1 MRNSLKTGMTIGVL
15 FFAVIVA
22 YGLVKTAP
30 EPPQVEPEEV
40 AISVRVL
47 EAEKNRVR
55 LEVVSQGSVEPHQQS
70 ELIPEASGRIKWL
83 SPNLVA
89 GGYFE
94 KDDVLLRIDDRDYR
108 SAVARGQA
116 ALTRAHAEEEL
127 ARYEL
132 ARMEELVKNKL
143 TSQSSRET
151 VLRNYRIAKAT
162 LQDTKLAL
170 EQAKR
175 DLWRTEV
182 RAPYDGLVRNERVDI
197 GQYIT
202 RGQSIASIYAS
213 DSIEVR
219 LPVADRQLAYLDIP
233 LGYRGEIVEDRRSLV
248 LLSTDYGGKLYEW
261 QGQLVRT
268 EAEIDSRSRMVT
280 AVVRVRA
287 EDNPGQPELPI
298 GLFVNAKI
306 KGRWVENI
314 VTLPRAALRNRN
326 QVLIVDADNR
336 LTFRTVEIMRHEN
349 DNILISNGIDDGE
362 VINISPIQAVIEGMQ
377 VKPMRVQDRG

>member
-47 EAEKNRVR
+47 EAEKNRVQ
-55 LEVVSQGSVEPHQQS
+55 LEVISQGSVEPHQQS

-143 TSQSSRET
+143 TSQSSREV

-162 LQDTKLAL
+162 LQDAKLAL

-233 LGYRGEIVEDRRSLV
+233 LGYRGEIAEDRRSLV

-326 QVLIVDADNR
+326 QVLIVDSDNR
-336 LTFRTVEIMRHEN
+336 LTYRTVEIMRHEN

-377 VKPMRVQDRG
+377 VKPMTVKGRG

>member
-162 LQDTKLAL
+162 LQDAKLAL

>member
-47 EAEKNRVR
+47 EAEKNRVQ
-55 LEVVSQGSVEPHQQS
+55 LEVISQGSVEPHQQS
-70 ELIPEASGRIKWL
+70 ELIPEASGRIKWV

-89 GGYFE
+89 GGYFA
-94 KDDVLLRIDDRDYR
+94 KDDALLRIDDRDYR
-108 SAVARGQA
+108 STVARGQA
-116 ALTRAHAEEEL
+116 ALTRARAEEEL

-143 TSQSSRET
+143 TSQSSREV

-162 LQDTKLAL
+162 LQDAKLAL

-233 LGYRGEIVEDRRSLV
+233 LGYRGEIAEDRRSLV

-326 QVLIVDADNR
+326 QVLIVDSDNR
-336 LTFRTVEIMRHEN
+336 LTYRTVEIMRHEN

-377 VKPMRVQDRG
+377 VKPMTVKGRG

>member
-47 EAEKNRVR
+47 EAEKNRVQ
-55 LEVVSQGSVEPHQQS
+55 LEVISQGSVEPHHQS
-70 ELIPEASGRIKWL
+70 ELIPEASGRIKWV

-89 GGYFE
+89 GGYFA
-94 KDDVLLRIDDRDYR
+94 KDDALLRIDDRDYR
-108 SAVARGQA
+108 STVARGQA
-116 ALTRAHAEEEL
+116 ALTRARAEEEL

-143 TSQSSRET
+143 TSQSSREV

-162 LQDTKLAL
+162 LQDAKLAL

-248 LLSTDYGGKLYEW
+248 LLSTEYGGKLYEW

-326 QVLIVDADNR
+326 QVLIVDSDNR
-336 LTFRTVEIMRHEN
+336 LTYRTVEIMRHEN

-377 VKPMRVQDRG
+377 VKPMTVQDRG

>member
-47 EAEKNRVR
+47 EAEKNRVQ
-55 LEVVSQGSVEPHQQS
+55 LEVISQGSVEPHQQS
-70 ELIPEASGRIKWL
+70 ELIPEASGRIKWV

-89 GGYFE
+89 GGYFA
-94 KDDVLLRIDDRDYR
+94 KDDALLRIDDRDYR

-116 ALTRAHAEEEL
+116 ALTRARAEEEL

-143 TSQSSRET
+143 TSQSSREV

-162 LQDTKLAL
+162 LQDAKLAL

-248 LLSTDYGGKLYEW
+248 LLSTEYGGKLYEW

-377 VKPMRVQDRG
+377 VKPMTVKGQG

>member
-47 EAEKNRVR
+47 EAEKNRVQ
-55 LEVVSQGSVEPHQQS
+55 LEVISQGSVEPHQQS
-70 ELIPEASGRIKWL
+70 ELIPEASGRIKWV

-89 GGYFE
+89 GGYFA
-94 KDDVLLRIDDRDYR
+94 KDDALLRIDDRDYR
-108 SAVARGQA
+108 STVARGQA
-116 ALTRAHAEEEL
+116 ALTRARAEEEL

-143 TSQSSRET
+143 TSQSSREV

-162 LQDTKLAL
+162 LQDAKLAL

-233 LGYRGEIVEDRRSLV
+233 LGYRGEIAEDRRSLV

-326 QVLIVDADNR
+326 QVLIVDSDNR
-336 LTFRTVEIMRHEN
+336 LTYRTVEIMRHEN

-377 VKPMRVQDRG
+377 VKPMTVKDRG

>member
-1 MRNSLKTGMTIGVL
+1 MRNTLKTAITIGVL

-30 EPPQVEPEEV
+30 APAQVAPESS
-40 AISVRVL
+40 ALSVRVL
-47 EAEKNRVR
+47 TAEKNRVQ

-70 ELIPEASGRIKWL
+70 ELIPEVNGRVKWV
-83 SPNLVA
+83 SSNLVA
-89 GGYFE
+89 GGYFAAN
-94 KDDVLLRIDDRDYR
+94 DVLLRIDDRDYR

-116 ALTRAHAEEEL
+116 ALSRARAEEEL
-127 ARYEL
+127 ARFEL

-143 TSQSSRET
+143 TSQSSLEAG
-151 VLRNYRIAKAT
+151 LRNHRIASAT
-162 LQDTKLAL
+162 LQDAKLAL

-202 RGQSIASIYAS
+202 RGQAIASVYAS

-233 LGYRGEIVEDRRSLV
+233 LGYRGEIDDEHRSEV
-248 LLSTDYGGKLYEW
+248 LLSTEYGGKRYEW
-261 QGQLVRT
+261 RGQLVRT

-287 EDNPGQPELPI
+287 EDNPDQPDLPI
-298 GLFVNAKI
+298 GLFVNATI
-306 KGRWVENI
+306 KGRWVEDI
-314 VTLPRAALRNRN
+314 ITLPRAALRNGN
-326 QVLIVDADNR
+326 QVLIVDPDNR
-336 LTFRTVEIMRHEN
+336 LSFRTVEVMRHEN
-349 DNILISNGIDDGE
+349 DNILISTGLDTGE
-362 VINISPIQAVIEGMQ
+362 VINISPIQTVIEGMQ
-377 VKPMRVQDRG
+377 VKPMTVSSRG

>member
-47 EAEKNRVR
+47 EAEKNRVQ
-55 LEVVSQGSVEPHQQS
+55 LEVISQGSVEPHQQS
-70 ELIPEASGRIKWL
+70 ELIPEASGRIKWV

-89 GGYFE
+89 GGYFA
-94 KDDVLLRIDDRDYR
+94 KDDALLRIDDRDYR
-108 SAVARGQA
+108 STVARGQA
-116 ALTRAHAEEEL
+116 ALTRARAEEEL

-143 TSQSSRET
+143 TSQSSREV

-162 LQDTKLAL
+162 LQDAKLTL

-280 AVVRVRA
+280 AVVRVQA

-326 QVLIVDADNR
+326 QVLIVDSDNR
-336 LTFRTVEIMRHEN
+336 LTYRTVEIMRHEN

-377 VKPMRVQDRG
+377 VKPMTVKGRG

>member
-1 MRNSLKTGMTIGVL
+1 MRNSLKTGMTIGIL

-47 EAEKNRVR
+47 EAEKNRVQ
-55 LEVVSQGSVEPHQQS
+55 LEVISQGSVEPHQQS
-70 ELIPEASGRIKWL
+70 ELIPEASGRIKWV

-89 GGYFE
+89 GGYFA
-94 KDDVLLRIDDRDYR
+94 KDDALLRIDDRDYR
-108 SAVARGQA
+108 STVARGQA
-116 ALTRAHAEEEL
+116 ALTRARAEEEL

-143 TSQSSRET
+143 TSQSSREV

-162 LQDTKLAL
+162 LQDAKLAL

-248 LLSTDYGGKLYEW
+248 LLSTEYGGKLYEW

-326 QVLIVDADNR
+326 QVLIVDSDNR
-336 LTFRTVEIMRHEN
+336 LTYRTVEIMRHEN

-377 VKPMRVQDRG
+377 VKPMTVQDRG

>member
-30 EPPQVEPEEV
+30 KPPQVEPEEV

-47 EAEKNRVR
+47 EAEKNRVQ
-55 LEVVSQGSVEPHQQS
+55 LEVISQGSVEPHQQS
-70 ELIPEASGRIKWL
+70 ELIPEASGRIKWV

-89 GGYFE
+89 GGYFA
-94 KDDVLLRIDDRDYR
+94 KDDALLRIDDRDYR
-108 SAVARGQA
+108 STVARGQA
-116 ALTRAHAEEEL
+116 ALARARAEEEL

-143 TSQSSRET
+143 TSQSSREV

-162 LQDTKLAL
+162 LQDANLAL

-248 LLSTDYGGKLYEW
+248 LLSTEYGGKLYEW

-326 QVLIVDADNR
+326 QVLIVDSDNR
-336 LTFRTVEIMRHEN
+336 LTYRTVEIMRHEN

-377 VKPMRVQDRG
+377 VKPMTVQDRG

>member
-30 EPPQVEPEEV
+30 KPPQVVPEEV

-162 LQDTKLAL
+162 LQDAKLGL

-182 RAPYDGLVRNERVDI
+182 HAPYDGLVRNERVDI

-233 LGYRGEIVEDRRSLV
+233 LGYRGEIAEDRRSLV

-349 DNILISNGIDDGE
+349 DNILISNGIDSGE
-362 VINISPIQAVIEGMQ
+362 MVNISPIQTVIEGMR
-377 VKPMRVQDRG
+377 VKPVTVQNRG